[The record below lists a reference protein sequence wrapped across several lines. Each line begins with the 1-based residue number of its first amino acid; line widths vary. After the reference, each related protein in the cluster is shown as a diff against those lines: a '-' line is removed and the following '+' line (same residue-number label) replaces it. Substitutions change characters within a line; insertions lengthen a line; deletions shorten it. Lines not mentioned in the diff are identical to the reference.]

1 MNEKLQY
8 ASMLE
13 LPVSSSTITVKPI
26 KKKKVKKRKDL
37 SPEVVKQELLD
48 KINSETVESASE
60 TDENGLLPVA
70 DSLLEKEQEA
80 IIEETS
86 TATVSKKVKKPF
98 KFSVIGVQLALVVL
112 LIGVI
117 ALTNV
122 LNANSGLNVFMK
134 SLFSPAQTVSA
145 DLREFN
151 SFVPVLAFDEE
162 LILSDDG
169 ILTVS
174 GEGSVYSPC
183 NGVISMVTSNED
195 GSFTVEIAH
204 SENFSTR
211 IEGLTYLY
219 QAEGDTVYSN
229 IPVGY
234 MKDFETS
241 FCFLGIDGAVITG
254 YEVVD
259 GTVIWAV

>member
-13 LPVSSSTITVKPI
+13 LPISSSTITVKPI

-48 KINSETVESASE
+48 KVNSETIEPVIEETESSLLQESE
-60 TDENGLLPVA
+60 PV
-70 DSLLEKEQEA
+70 LEKEQESV
-80 IIEETS
+80 IEETS
-86 TATVSKKVKKPF
+86 TVTVSKKVKKPF
-98 KFSVIGVQLALVVL
+98 KLSVISVQLALVVL
-112 LIGVI
+112 LVGVI
-117 ALTNV
+117 ALTNM

-134 SLFSPAQTVSA
+134 SLFSPAQTVNA

-151 SFVPVLAFDEE
+151 SFVPVLAFGEE
-162 LILSDDG
+162 LTLSDDG

-183 NGVISMVTSNED
+183 NGVISMVTRNED

-211 IEGLTYLY
+211 IEGLTHLY
-219 QAEGDTVYSN
+219 QAEGDAVYSN

>member
-13 LPVSSSTITVKPI
+13 LPVSSSSITVKPI
-26 KKKKVKKRKDL
+26 KKKRVRRKKDL
-37 SPEVVKQELLD
+37 SPESVKQELLD
-48 KINSETVESASE
+48 KVNRDAESVSLE
-60 TDENGLLPVA
+60 EVKENQIELSSNPQA
-70 DSLLEKEQEA
+70 QEGE
-80 IIEETS
+80 IEENTTS
-86 TATVSKKVKKPF
+86 LATVSKKEKKPF
-98 KFSVIGVQLALVVL
+98 RLSVISVQLALVVL
-112 LIGVI
+112 LVGII
-117 ALTNV
+117 AVTNV
-122 LNANSGLNVFMK
+122 VNTNSGINVFMK
-134 SLFSPAQTVSA
+134 SLFSPAQTVEA

-151 SFVPVLAFDEE
+151 SFVPVLAFEEE
-162 LILSDDG
+162 LTLSDSGILS
-169 ILTVS
+169 VS

-183 NGVISMVTSNED
+183 DGVVSMVKTNDD

-219 QAEGDTVYSN
+219 SAEGDSVYSN

-241 FCFLGIDGAVITG
+241 LCFLGVDGAVITG

-259 GTVIWAV
+259 GTVVWAV